1 MKRKR
6 LTIKRIEEIYR
17 ELEAAEMPEKT
28 PSDCGIKIYRDSA
41 LNALALMVREM
52 EYAKVKSLK
61 LKEEGVEDD
70 RTDSGV

>member
-6 LTIKRIEEIYR
+6 LAIKQIEEICR
-17 ELEAAEMPEKT
+17 ELEAAEIPEKM

-61 LKEEGVEDD
+61 LKEGMEDD